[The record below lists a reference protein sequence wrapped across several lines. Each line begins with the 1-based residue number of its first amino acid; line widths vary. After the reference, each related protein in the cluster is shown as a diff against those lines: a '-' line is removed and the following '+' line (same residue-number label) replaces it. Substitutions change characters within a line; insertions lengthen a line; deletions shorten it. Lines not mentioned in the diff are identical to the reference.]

1 MTVMKRG
8 RKSPDKKII
17 PAADYPA
24 LLPPARRAQALRL
37 LRSNEML
44 DKANRV
50 ILMKKA
56 ELRGAVME
64 HVERIEAAARAKD
77 WTLVFEMAHEIR
89 GLAATA
95 GLAATGQIA
104 NGLCRYLD
112 TLNLLAAAPDVTV
125 TSLHLDAIVRSARTE
140 DDAARYGAT
149 VADQLES
156 LVERKLGAIKEA
168 ATS

>member
-1 MTVMKRG
+1 MKRG
-8 RKSPDKKII
+8 RKSSDKKII

-24 LLPPARRAQALRL
+24 LLPPARRIQALRQ
-37 LRSNEML
+37 LRSDEML

-56 ELRGAVME
+56 ELRSAVME
-64 HVERIEAAARAKD
+64 QIERIEAAARTQN
-77 WTLVFEMAHEIR
+77 WPLVFELAHEIR

-112 TLNLLAAAPDVTV
+112 TLSLLAAAPDVAV
-125 TSLHLDAIVRSARTE
+125 ASLHLDAIVRSARTE

-149 VADQLES
+149 VADQLET
-156 LVERKLGAIKEA
+156 LVERKLGEIKEA
-168 ATS
+168 ATV

>member
-1 MTVMKRG
+1 MKRG
-8 RKSPDKKII
+8 RKPPDKKII

-24 LLPPARRAQALRL
+24 LLPPARRVQALRL
-37 LRSNEML
+37 LRSDEML

-56 ELRGAVME
+56 ELRGVVME
-64 HVERIEAAARAKD
+64 HIERIEAATRSREWA
-77 WTLVFEMAHEIR
+77 LVFELAHEIR

-95 GLAATGQIA
+95 GLSATGQIA

-112 TLNLLAAAPDVTV
+112 TLNLHAAAPDIAVAT
-125 TSLHLDAIVRSARTE
+125 LHLDAIVRSARTE

-149 VADQLES
+149 VADQLET
-156 LVERKLGAIKEA
+156 LVERKLGEIKEA
-168 ATS
+168 ATF